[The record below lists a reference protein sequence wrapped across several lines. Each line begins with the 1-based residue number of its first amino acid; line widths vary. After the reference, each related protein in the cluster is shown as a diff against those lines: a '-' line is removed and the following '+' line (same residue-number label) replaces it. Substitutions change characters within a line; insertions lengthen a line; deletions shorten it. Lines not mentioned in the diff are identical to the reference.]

1 MNGATTPLDSLSP
14 EQLYLRSIV
23 VPLCQYPVA
32 VYTVQTTD
40 DRGVLLTLTVAKE
53 DMGRI
58 IGKQGDTARAIRR
71 ILRQFGMARD
81 QRISIKI
88 NEPTS

>member
-1 MNGATTPLDSLSP
+1 MNGATTLLSP
-14 EQLYLRSIV
+14 EQLYLQSIV
-23 VPLCQYPVA
+23 APLCQYQDA

-40 DRGVLLTLTVAKE
+40 DRGVLLTLTVDKQ

-88 NEPTS
+88 NEPAS